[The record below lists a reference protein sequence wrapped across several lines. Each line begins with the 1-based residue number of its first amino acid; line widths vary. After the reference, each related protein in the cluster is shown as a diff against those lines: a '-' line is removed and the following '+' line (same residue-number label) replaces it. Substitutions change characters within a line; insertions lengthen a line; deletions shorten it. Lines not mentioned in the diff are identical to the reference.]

1 MLTLDLGRRVELV
14 SMDPHCHDIS
24 LALYLEGHRY
34 RIHTYSRHEAAANR
48 VAFLRA
54 AMASMGAMQIVDG
67 QLAFS
72 CGGIHLAAVRRLFL
86 TVAKLS
92 TGAELPTPMPLETL
106 DKKAGSM
113 IQAQSLGNGEYRVPT
128 EGPVKNGLRKL
139 AEMEDRGGTLAFP
152 CGVSHDALIGLLLPR
167 ALNVR
172 ATLREEEAAATRG
185 VLVAPSAQKE

>member
-24 LALYLEGHRY
+24 LALYLQGHRY
-34 RIHTYSRHEAAANR
+34 RIHTYSHHEAAAHR

-54 AMASMGAMQIVDG
+54 AMASMGAMQIEDG
-67 QLAFS
+67 QLCFP
-72 CGGIHLAAVRRLFL
+72 CGNIHLAAVRRLFL
-86 TVAKLS
+86 TVAKLPTS
-92 TGAELPTPMPLETL
+92 NTLPAIMPLETL
-106 DKKAGSM
+106 DKKAGKQ
-113 IQAQSLGNGEYRVPT
+113 IHAQSLGNGEYKVPT

-139 AEMEDRGGTLAFP
+139 AEMDDKGDTLAFP
-152 CGVSHDALIGLLLPR
+152 CGASHDALIGLLLPR

>member
-14 SMDPHCHDIS
+14 SMDPHCHEIS
-24 LALYLEGHRY
+24 LALYLQGHRY
-34 RIHTYSRHEAAANR
+34 RIHTYSRHDSAAHR
-48 VAFLRA
+48 VNFLRA
-54 AMASMGAMQIVDG
+54 AMASLGAMTIDNEE
-67 QLAFS
+67 LAFS
-72 CGGIHLAAVRRLFL
+72 CGDIHLAAVRRLFL

-92 TGAELPTPMPLETL
+92 TGTELPAPMPLETL
-106 DKKAGSM
+106 DRKSGKM
-113 IQAQSLGNGEYRVPT
+113 IRAQSLGNGEYQVPA

-139 AEMEDRGGTLAFP
+139 AEMDDKGDTLAFP
-152 CGVSHDALIGLLLPR
+152 CGQSHDPLIGLLLPR